1 MPAVRFTFSL
11 DAIQDVD
18 LVRWLELQP
27 NTSAAVREALRAYVD
42 RPTRGQLESK
52 IDQVLDILRG
62 VQVVQAGAG
71 EAGQEGGEP
80 ARARANLDKM
90 KERFRR

>member
-1 MPAVRFTFSL
+1 MAAVRYTFSL
-11 DAIQDVD
+11 DAIQDAD

-62 VQVVQAGAG
+62 VQVVQAGTAASDDS
-71 EAGQEGGEP
+71 EAEP